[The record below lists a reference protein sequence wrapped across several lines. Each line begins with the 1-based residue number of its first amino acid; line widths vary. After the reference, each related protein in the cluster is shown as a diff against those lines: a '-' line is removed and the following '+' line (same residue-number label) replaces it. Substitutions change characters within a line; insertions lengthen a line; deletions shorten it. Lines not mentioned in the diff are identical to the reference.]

1 MKVKPFGGLSPLHS
15 PLDGISRGSAARN
28 RTKELLKEEM
38 QAKNEAEGM
47 KEAEPSAVIE
57 GEGQNLHAECGKV
70 G

>member
-1 MKVKPFGGLSPLHS
+1 MGFLLYTPS
-15 PLDGISRGSAARN
+15 LDGISRGSAARN
-28 RTKELLKEEM
+28 RTKELLKGEM
-38 QAKNEAEGM
+38 QVKNAAEGM